1 MAKKKFDL
9 NAIMEAG
16 SDAHLTDN
24 FVNISEGQ
32 EIEGEKFE
40 YLNVEDIEENPLQPR
55 KMIDEIELR
64 ELASNIELHGL
75 IQPIS
80 VIKVSDKKLIL
91 LAGQRR
97 LLAHKKLN
105 KDKIKAIVRKDE
117 RFSNLEELDWL
128 NDATIT
134 KVLFEISVSENDS
147 REPLTPLD
155 LALSIDEVLK
165 KGAYKTINEIANV
178 LGKSKTYISKI
189 YSTLRLAQPI
199 LQDLEKSR
207 GVGHIE
213 ALYELQKI
221 EDITLQVDLYKKLKM
236 GEINIENIKVYSV
249 KKNRAEKKIYDFKIS
264 KNNILLKINTKA
276 LSDERKEAMNTKLQ
290 NIIDEYT
297 KSN

>member
-9 NAIMEAG
+9 DAIMEAG

-24 FVNISEGQ
+24 FVNIAEGH

-40 YLNVEDIEENPLQPR
+40 YLNVDEIEENPLQPR
-55 KMIDEIELR
+55 KMIDEKELK

-80 VIKVSDKKLIL
+80 VIRVSDKKLIL

-97 LLAHKKLN
+97 LLAHKQLK
-105 KDKIKAIVRKDE
+105 KVKIKAIVREDE

-128 NDATIT
+128 NDTTIT

-147 REPLTPLD
+147 REDLTPLD
-155 LALSIDEVLK
+155 LALSMDEVLK

-189 YSTLRLAQPI
+189 YSTLRLAKPI
-199 LQDLEKSR
+199 LEDLAKTR

-221 EDITLQVDLYKKLKM
+221 KDEKLQVELYHKLKS
-236 GEINIENIKVYSV
+236 GDINIDNIRVYSV
-249 KKNRAEKKIYDFKIS
+249 RKTKSAKTAYDFKVS
-264 KNNILLKINTKA
+264 KNNVTLKINTKL
-276 LSDERKEAMNTKLQ
+276 LSDEKKEAMNSKLQ
-290 NIIDEYT
+290 MIIDEYV
-297 KSN
+297 KGK

>member
-9 NAIMEAG
+9 DAIMEAG

-24 FVNISEGQ
+24 FINISEGN

-40 YLNVEDIEENPLQPR
+40 YLNVDEIEENPLQPR
-55 KMIDEIELR
+55 KMIDEKELK

-75 IQPIS
+75 IQPIT

-97 LLAHKKLN
+97 LLAHKQLK
-105 KDKIKAIVRKDE
+105 KEKIKAIVREDE

-128 NDATIT
+128 NDVTIT

-147 REPLTPLD
+147 RADLTPLD
-155 LALSIDEVLK
+155 LALSMDEVLK

-178 LGKSKTYISKI
+178 LGKSKTYITKI
-189 YSTLRLAQPI
+189 YSTLRLAKPI
-199 LQDLEKSR
+199 LEDLAKTR

-221 EDITLQVDLYKKLKM
+221 KDEKLQVELYHKLKA
-236 GEINIENIKVYSV
+236 GDINIDNIRVHSV
-249 KKNRAEKKIYDFKIS
+249 KKTKSAKTAYDFKVS
-264 KNNILLKINTKA
+264 KNNVTLKINTKL
-276 LSDERKEAMNTKLQ
+276 LSDEKKEQMNSKLQ
-290 NIIDEYT
+290 MIIDEYV
-297 KSN
+297 KGK

>member
-1 MAKKKFDL
+1 
-9 NAIMEAG
+9 MEAG

>member
-9 NAIMEAG
+9 DAIMEAG

-24 FVNISEGQ
+24 FVNISTGQ

-40 YLNVEDIEENPLQPR
+40 YLNVDDIEENPLQPR
-55 KMIDEIELR
+55 KIIDDLELK

-97 LLAHKKLN
+97 LLAHKQLK
-105 KDKIKAIVRKDE
+105 KKKIKAIVREYE
-117 RFSNLEELDWL
+117 RFTNLAELDWL
-128 NDATIT
+128 NDTTTT

-147 REPLTPLD
+147 REDLAPLD
-155 LALSIDEVLK
+155 LALSMDEVLK

-189 YSTLRLAQPI
+189 YSTLRLAKPI
-199 LQDLEKSR
+199 LEDLAKTR

-221 EDITLQVDLYKKLKM
+221 KDHDLQVSLYKKLKA
-236 GEINIENIKVYSV
+236 GEINIDNIRVYSV
-249 KKNRAEKKIYDFKIS
+249 KKPKIVKMAYDFKIS
-264 KNNILLKINTKA
+264 KNNVMLKINTKL
-276 LSDERKEAMNTKLQ
+276 LSDEKKEAMNSKLQ
-290 NIIDEYT
+290 KIIDEYI
-297 KSN
+297 N

>member
-9 NAIMEAG
+9 DAIMEAG

-24 FVNISEGQ
+24 FVNISVGQ

-40 YLNVEDIEENPLQPR
+40 YLKVEDVEANPLQPR
-55 KMIDEIELR
+55 KMINELELR

-97 LLAHKKLN
+97 LLAHKLLK
-105 KDKIKAIVRKDE
+105 KEKIKAIVREDE
-117 RFSNLEELDWL
+117 RFTNLKELDWL
-128 NDATIT
+128 NDTTIT

-165 KGAYKTINEIANV
+165 KGAYKTINEVANV
-178 LGKSKTYISKI
+178 LGKSKTYITKI
-189 YSTLRLAQPI
+189 YSTLRLAKPI
-199 LQDLEKSR
+199 LEDLAKTR

-221 EDITLQVDLYKKLKM
+221 ENQELQVDLYKQLKA
-236 GEINIENIKVYSV
+236 GDINIDNIKAHSV
-249 KKNRAEKKIYDFKIS
+249 KKTKLNKNIYDFKIS
-264 KNNILLKINTKA
+264 KNNVTLKINTKS
-276 LSDERKEAMNTKLQ
+276 LSDEKKEAMNSKLQ
-290 NIIDEYT
+290 MIIDEYV
-297 KSN
+297 KIQ

>member
-9 NAIMEAG
+9 DAIMEAG

-24 FVNISEGQ
+24 FVNISTAQ

-40 YLNVEDIEENPLQPR
+40 YLNVDDIEENPLQPR
-55 KMIDEIELR
+55 KIIDDLELK

-97 LLAHKKLN
+97 LLAHKQLK
-105 KDKIKAIVRKDE
+105 KKKIKAIVREDE
-117 RFSNLEELDWL
+117 RFTNLAELDWL
-128 NDATIT
+128 NDTTTT

-147 REPLTPLD
+147 REDLAPLD
-155 LALSIDEVLK
+155 LALSMDEVLK

-189 YSTLRLAQPI
+189 YSTLRLSKPI
-199 LQDLEKSR
+199 LEDLAKTR

-221 EDITLQVDLYKKLKM
+221 KDHDLQVSLYKKLKA
-236 GEINIENIKVYSV
+236 GEINIDNIRVYSV
-249 KKNRAEKKIYDFKIS
+249 KKPKIVKMAYDFKIS
-264 KNNILLKINTKA
+264 KNNVMLKINTKL
-276 LSDERKEAMNTKLQ
+276 LSDEKKEAMNSKLQ
-290 NIIDEYT
+290 KIIDEYI
-297 KSN
+297 N